1 MGNKQS
7 TKSQQATAA
16 PPPGP
21 QPHYSDHLTR
31 RRQHWP
37 LHIDGRALTCA
48 EVAAD
53 IRRSCDYIAHAR
65 AFGIRW
71 LHQQL
76 QQRLPPQPFPLR
88 LTRALHAAPEAAG
101 GAGACV
107 YVTAAVRVRVRCS
120 EVARFASNLATNC
133 KLHQRARD
141 RCRWGESIIARV
153 HSGHCKA
160 VQVPACQMYLSAS
173 SLPHDVL
180 CVTWWRVM
188 RCCN

>member
-16 PPPGP
+16 PPHGP

-37 LHIDGRALTCA
+37 LHIDSRALTCA

-88 LTRALHAAPEAAG
+88 LTRALYTAPEAAG
-101 GAGACV
+101 GAGECV
-107 YVTAAVRVRVRCS
+107 YVSTAVRVHVRCS
-120 EVARFASNLATNC
+120 EVARVAAGLAAIAHVDQGAAHLC
-133 KLHQRARD
+133 GWAACIVEYVYGRYCSRVEVRQRA
-141 RCRWGESIIARV
+141 A
-153 HSGHCKA
+153 
-160 VQVPACQMYLSAS
+160 
-173 SLPHDVL
+173 
-180 CVTWWRVM
+180 
-188 RCCN
+188 